1 MKRDCGGRRQ
11 MHWLRA
17 GLLMA
22 AVLGL
27 LCLPL
32 LFSLQQL
39 AWQLNLVARTEVVR
53 VQMMDAQLWQLSD
66 AIVCVRRDGET
77 SRLQGV
83 TDPVCGGRQWQRL
96 QTPGDPKR
104 RGLRLVASPDA
115 PIDVQLEMSR
125 SGELRM
131 ALRRVNTAQSLG
143 SLDSR
148 DTGLT
153 INTLGDRINVIWPA
167 LTLNQAVAQEDGGVV
182 VLPFSGSI
190 TVGRDVSWGT
200 QKMLIAGE
208 IAVFSASED
217 RLAGRTVA
225 EQSVLMLGDRV
236 DISASDRPMGMPKG
250 FLRVNRVTVSS
261 EDASAMDVIAY
272 APAEQTT
279 IYRYGG
285 GDYQFEAS
293 WWVRLKH
300 QSSLVILL
308 LMLTGLLSVLSSL
321 TNILPGCR
329 KLVEW
334 CQPDN
339 PRPDVPVKGNSSGS
353 GGVSSE

>member
-1 MKRDCGGRRQ
+1 MKRACGGRRI
-11 MHWLRA
+11 HWLRA
-17 GLLMA
+17 SLLVA
-22 AVLGL
+22 AVFGL

-53 VQMMDAQLWQLSD
+53 VQLMDTQSWHLSD
-66 AIVCVRRDGET
+66 AVVCVRADKDTARP
-77 SRLQGV
+77 QGV
-83 TDPVCGGRQWQRL
+83 TDPVCGGRQWKRL
-96 QTPGDPKR
+96 QTPGDPMR
-104 RGLRLVASPDA
+104 RGLRLVASPDT

-153 INTLGDRINVIWPA
+153 INTLGDRVNVIWPA
-167 LTLNQAVAQEDGGVV
+167 LTLEQAVAQEDGGVA

-236 DISASDRPMGMPKG
+236 DISASDHPMGMPKG
-250 FLRVNRVTVSS
+250 FLRVNRLTVSS
-261 EDASAMDVIAY
+261 EDASAMDVIVY

-279 IYRYGG
+279 IHRYGG

-321 TNILPGCR
+321 INIVPGCR
-329 KLVEW
+329 KVFAW
-334 CQPDN
+334 CRQDSPK
-339 PRPDVPVKGNSSGS
+339 PDVAIKDNASGS
-353 GGVSSE
+353 GVVSSE